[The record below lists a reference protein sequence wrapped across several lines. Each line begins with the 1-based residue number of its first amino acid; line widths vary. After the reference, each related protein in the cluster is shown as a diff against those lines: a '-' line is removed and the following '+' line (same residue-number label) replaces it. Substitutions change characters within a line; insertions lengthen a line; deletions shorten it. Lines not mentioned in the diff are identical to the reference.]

1 MESLIGSGGDALE
14 TVTAAFG
21 TIATDAKTAADEAG
35 RVSGQLTE
43 AAGAADE
50 ASNVVRDN
58 LLTGLTGAAEQ
69 AKLIGDRLRA
79 LNGLTVSVRIVGVPG
94 RATGGPTT
102 AGQTYQVNELGQ
114 EGFLSNSGHLAPIQK
129 PRNSLWRA
137 PAAGT
142 VIPAHIWAKMDIPK
156 GGVKVNTGSIPAAST
171 DNRLTNAVRQIQ
183 ASVSQESSMNEMAS
197 IQAQQAIEIGKL
209 GRAVE
214 KLAGKKWDV
223 NVGVNSG
230 SSGGYLGA
238 LNRLL

>member
-1 MESLIGSGGDALE
+1 
-14 TVTAAFG
+14 
-21 TIATDAKTAADEAG
+21 
-35 RVSGQLTE
+35 
-43 AAGAADE
+43 
-50 ASNVVRDN
+50 
-58 LLTGLTGAAEQ
+58 
-69 AKLIGDRLRA
+69 
-79 LNGLTVSVRIVGVPG
+79 
-94 RATGGPTT
+94 
-102 AGQTYQVNELGQ
+102 
-114 EGFLSNSGHLAPIQK
+114 
-129 PRNSLWRA
+129 
-137 PAAGT
+137 
-142 VIPAHIWAKMDIPK
+142 MDIPK